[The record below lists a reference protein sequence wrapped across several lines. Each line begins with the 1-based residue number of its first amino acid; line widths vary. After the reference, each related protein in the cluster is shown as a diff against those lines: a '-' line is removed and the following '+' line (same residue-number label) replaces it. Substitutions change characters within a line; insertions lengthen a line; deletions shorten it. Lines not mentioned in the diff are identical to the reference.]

1 MENVAYKVYAQPVT
15 DKNGKI
21 PYRRLKVYKVKGNQR
36 EEIIRGKLLTFV
48 ANQFEKIEEKLEPNQ
63 RVILE
68 IPLDFL
74 LAQTL
79 IEALPLNRVNLLL
92 YNPVSNLSTRQL
104 QEIRNRITEYTSAGL
119 EISLHLQTFERYRFF
134 KISFVCLPPDKVVSF
149 PKRCFYN
156 VDTPE
161 LFEKVK
167 PLGELFCG
175 KLFGDFKEILEIT
188 ALSYLQTTVSRALE
202 MVENDD
208 FDVEQLEKLLKSD
221 PKLSVSLLKF
231 VNSPLIAPPTPIRDI
246 RHALIY
252 LGAKK
257 LKEFLLTIMVTE
269 SGKLDKDL
277 EDLVVRLG
285 AAGLLMEQKGREAQL
300 PFSACQLFLSG
311 LVLEGS
317 KLFNKSVDE
326 ILEMISVP
334 TICFPPLED
343 KRVVKLYEEIT
354 PEEKEKA
361 VLELKKLLS
370 G

>member
-36 EEIIRGKLLTFV
+36 EELIRGKLLTFV
-48 ANQFEKIEEKLEPNQ
+48 ASQFEKIEEKLEPNQ

-79 IEALPLNRVNLLL
+79 MEALPLNRVNLLL
-92 YNPVSNLSTRQL
+92 YNPVSNLSPRQL
-104 QEIRNRITEYTSAGL
+104 QEIRTRITEYTSAGL
-119 EISLHLQTFERYRFF
+119 EISLYLQTFERYRLF

-202 MVENDD
+202 LVESDD

-231 VNSPLIAPPTPIRDI
+231 VNAPLIAPPTPIRDI
-246 RHALIY
+246 KHALVY
-252 LGAKK
+252 LGARKI
-257 LKEFLLTIMVTE
+257 KEFLLTIMVTE

-285 AAGLLMEQKGREAQL
+285 AVGLLMEQKGREAQL

-317 KLFNKSVDE
+317 KLLNKSVDE
-326 ILEMISVP
+326 ILELLSVP